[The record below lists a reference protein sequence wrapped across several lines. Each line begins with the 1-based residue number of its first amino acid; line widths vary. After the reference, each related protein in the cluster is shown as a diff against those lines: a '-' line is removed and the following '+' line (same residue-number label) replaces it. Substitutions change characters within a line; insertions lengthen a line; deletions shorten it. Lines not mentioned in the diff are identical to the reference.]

1 MDERSNVMINRI
13 KNGHINGRESGRA
26 IKGRVSTRINRSSE
40 LLAQKLKAEG
50 ITNSQVLHAIANS
63 PRHIFIPEILAH
75 KAYDNTALPIGQGQT
90 ISQPYIVAKMSELLL
105 KGKQENNVVGNRP
118 KNILEI
124 GTGSGYQ
131 TSILAQLTDKVFSVE
146 RIKSL
151 QFQAKRCLRAMDLHN
166 ISMKHG
172 DGWQGW
178 ASKAPFDAIIVT
190 AGAASV
196 PQALLDQLNDGGR
209 LVIPVGEQ
217 TQILKIITRQG
228 NNYHEQQVEA
238 VRFVPLVPGDLL

>member
-1 MDERSNVMINRI
+1 MMTYTKTSRTSGKSKRS
-13 KNGHINGRESGRA
+13 G
-26 IKGRVSTRINRSSE
+26 E
-40 LLAQKLKAEG
+40 LLAQKLQVEG
-50 ITNSQVLHAIANS
+50 INNPDVLQAIANS

-105 KGKQENNVVGNRP
+105 ADERP
-118 KNILEI
+118 KSILEI

-172 DGWQGW
+172 DGWLGW

-196 PQALLDQLNDGGR
+196 PQALLEQLVDGGR
-209 LVIPVGEQ
+209 LVIPVGDQ
-217 TQILKIITRQG
+217 TQILKIITRDG
-228 NNYHEQQVEA
+228 DSYNEQQVEA
-238 VRFVPLVPGDLL
+238 VRFVPLVPGALL

>member
-1 MDERSNVMINRI
+1 MISNTIKSRVGGKSKRS
-13 KNGHINGRESGRA
+13 G
-26 IKGRVSTRINRSSE
+26 E
-40 LLAQKLKAEG
+40 LLAQKLQAEG
-50 ITNSQVLHAIANS
+50 ITNPHVLQAIANS

-105 KGKQENNVVGNRP
+105 GHEGDRSSS
-118 KNILEI
+118 ILEI

-131 TSILAQLTDKVFSVE
+131 TSILAQITDKVYSVE
-146 RIKSL
+146 RIKAL

-172 DGWQGW
+172 DGWKGW
-178 ASKAPFDAIIVT
+178 VSKAPFDAIIVT

-196 PQALLDQLNDGGR
+196 PQALLDQLAEGGR
-209 LVIPVGEQ
+209 LIIPVGEQ
-217 TQILKIITRQG
+217 TQILKIITRHG
-228 NNYHEQQVEA
+228 DSYSEQQVEA